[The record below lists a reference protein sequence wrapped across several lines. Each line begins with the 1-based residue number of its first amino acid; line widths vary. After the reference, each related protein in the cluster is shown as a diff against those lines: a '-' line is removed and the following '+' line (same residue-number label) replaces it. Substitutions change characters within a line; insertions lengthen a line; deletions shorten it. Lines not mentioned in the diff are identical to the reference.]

1 MLDLCELARPINSI
15 RNVFVLK
22 ALWYLDMLLMVVV
35 LGVAVAII
43 ILLILLILFPSLRVV
58 APAAVA
64 EPAPVLS
71 AEPAMCVTKR
81 METAPVKVVSQSDM
95 SSTDHLGIVVF
106 SHLHWGFVWQQPQR
120 FLLRFARKHPIL
132 FVEEPTFDGAEG
144 MQPHVQ
150 MHPVMP
156 NVTVARV
163 HASQSMSRS
172 RQMPSLLRKLTQE
185 AIGRINENSGA
196 FDQPLL

>member
-22 ALWYLDMLLMVVV
+22 ALWSLDMLLMVVV

-43 ILLILLILFPSLRVV
+43 ILLILLIVFPSIRVV

-64 EPAPVLS
+64 EPAPFLS

-95 SSTDHLGIVVF
+95 SSTDHFGIVVF
-106 SHLHWGFVWQQPQR
+106 SHLHWGFVWQQPQQ
-120 FLLRFARKHPIL
+120 FLRRRP
-132 FVEEPTFDGAEG
+132 G
-144 MQPHVQ
+144 
-150 MHPVMP
+150 
-156 NVTVARV
+156 
-163 HASQSMSRS
+163 
-172 RQMPSLLRKLTQE
+172 LTQ
-185 AIGRINENSGA
+185 ALGRGA
-196 FDQPLL
+196 